1 MTIISVDDL
10 TYRYPDGTLAL
21 EGLSLEL
28 NHSARLG
35 VVGPSGCGKSTL
47 LSIVAGLN
55 PPSSGEIT
63 VPTAQKGV
71 THPLSMVF
79 QKDTLLPWLTVRD
92 NVGFYFTLHKEKR
105 SKDTEAWI
113 DELLALARLDKVGD
127 RYPYQLSGGMKRRVA
142 FISAVAPKPQV
153 LLLDEPFSSLDE
165 PTRIG
170 IHQDVL
176 RISNEIGMAIVLV
189 THDLAEA
196 LSLCDEVVILT
207 RGPGRVAAR
216 HSVPFGHERNVTDLR
231 ETDEFLKLY
240 GALWH
245 DLSVQ
250 ITRSS
255 STPGDAH
262 DHD

>member
-1 MTIISVDDL
+1 MAIISVDDL
-10 TYRYPDGTLAL
+10 SYRYPDGTLAL
-21 EGLSLEL
+21 DGLSLEL
-28 NHSARLG
+28 GHHARLG

-47 LSIVAGLN
+47 LSIVAGLA
-55 PPSSGEIT
+55 PPTNGEVS
-63 VPTAQKGV
+63 VPKAAKSA

-92 NVGFYFTLHKEKR
+92 NVGFYFSLHKDKR
-105 SKDTEAWI
+105 TRDTNNWI

-176 RISNEIGMAIVLV
+176 RISNEIGMAIILV

-196 LSLCDEVVILT
+196 VSLSDEVVILT
-207 RGPGRVAAR
+207 SGPGRVATR
-216 HSVPFGHERNVTDLR
+216 HSVPFGHERNVNELR
-231 ETDEFLKLY
+231 ETEEFLKLY

-245 DLSVQ
+245 NLSVQ
-250 ITRSS
+250 ITRSQYKAGERS
-255 STPGDAH
+255 DN
-262 DHD
+262 D